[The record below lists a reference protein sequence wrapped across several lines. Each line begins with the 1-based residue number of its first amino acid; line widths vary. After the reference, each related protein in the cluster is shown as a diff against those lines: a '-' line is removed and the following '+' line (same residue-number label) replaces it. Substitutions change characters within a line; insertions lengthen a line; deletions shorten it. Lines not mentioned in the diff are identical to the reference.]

1 MIIILSTLL
10 VLINSL
16 AQILLKLGAMR
27 SRESKAILSINI
39 PILIGYFLFLVTT
52 VLSVYLLKVIPLKN
66 FTLIIALNY
75 IVTLLF
81 SYIILKEKLSRQK
94 FLASFMII
102 VGVIVFNL

>member
-16 AQILLKLGAMR
+16 AQILLKSGAMR
-27 SRESKAILSINI
+27 SRESKAILSINT
-39 PILIGYFLFLVTT
+39 PILIGYVLFLVTT

-75 IVTLLF
+75 IATLLF
-81 SYIILKEKLSRQK
+81 SYIILKEKFSRQK
-94 FLASFMII
+94 FLASFLII